1 MVINA
6 AWVTNWRAKVVYEP
20 AVLRRLHAAARG
32 VWRWTSREAVEA
44 YVADLQRR
52 RTDEQNTRSESD
64 T

>member
-20 AVLRRLHAAARG
+20 AVLQRLHAAARG

-52 RTDEQNTRSESD
+52 RTDEQNTRSEGD